1 MDPVPGTCAAVSMEV
16 GGRGLWC
23 ANRRHRQSSVPF
35 LLELTVIREWLLWQR
50 GMGSRI
56 WGRVELLLNL
66 TYIFMEDSLWQ
77 TMYPMIKTSVSLAG
91 ETT

>member
-1 MDPVPGTCAAVSMEV
+1 MGFGVLTGGTGS
-16 GGRGLWC
+16 
-23 ANRRHRQSSVPF
+23 HPSF

-77 TMYPMIKTSVSLAG
+77 TMYPMIKTSVS
-91 ETT
+91 